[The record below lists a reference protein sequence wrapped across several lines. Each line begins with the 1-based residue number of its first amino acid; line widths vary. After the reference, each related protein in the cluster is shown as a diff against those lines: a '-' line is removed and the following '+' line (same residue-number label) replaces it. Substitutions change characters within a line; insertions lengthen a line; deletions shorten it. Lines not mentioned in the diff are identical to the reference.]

1 MPGMKPDVFLVV
13 GSNCFTGSHIVDAL
27 LENPSRRVIGV
38 SRSAEYNRIFLP
50 YKARPSPN
58 FEFRRLDIVT
68 QMDRLLELL
77 AGLRPRVV
85 INAAA
90 QSEVALSHESPAEY
104 YETNTLAV
112 ARLTDFLRRQAWLER
127 YVHISSAEIFGA
139 CAQALDETAL
149 FNPSTPYAV
158 SKAAADMH
166 INTLIKNFAFRA
178 TLIRS
183 TNVHGRHQQLFKI
196 IPRSIINIKL
206 GIPIELH
213 GGGAAKKNFVHIRD
227 VVNGILSA
235 VEKGAAGTYHFSD
248 KNGLSTADVVRLI
261 CELMGADFSSGTC
274 VVGERLGQDS
284 RYVLDWSKAR
294 KELGWRPRVAFRQGV
309 RETIDWI
316 EGHWEAIRKE
326 PRSYIHRVSKIP
338 TPS

>member
-1 MPGMKPDVFLVV
+1 MPRKKPAVFMVI

-38 SRSAEYNRIFLP
+38 SRSPEYNRIFLP
-50 YKARPSPN
+50 YKSRPSPN
-58 FEFRRLDIVT
+58 FEFRQLDIVT
-68 QMDRLLELL
+68 RMNSVLELL
-77 AGLRPRVV
+77 AEVQPGVV

-90 QSEVALSHESPAEY
+90 QSEVALSNESPLEY

-127 YVHISSAEIFGA
+127 YVHVSSAEIFGPSSRP
-139 CAQALDETAL
+139 LDESAL

-166 INTLIKNFAFRA
+166 IRTLIQNFAFRA

-183 TNVHGRHQQLFKI
+183 TNVYGAHQQLFKI

-206 GIPIELH
+206 GSPIELH
-213 GGGAAKKNFVHIRD
+213 GGGKAIKRFVHVRD
-227 VVNGILSA
+227 VAEGILAA
-235 VEKGAAGTYHFSD
+235 VGKGRAGAYHFSD
-248 KNGLSTADVVRLI
+248 ENSLTIAEVVSLA
-261 CELMGADFSSGTC
+261 CELMGADFSTSARP
-274 VVGERLGQDS
+274 VGERLGQDS
-284 RYVLDWSKAR
+284 EYSLDCSKSR
-294 KELGWRPRVAFRQGV
+294 SELGWRPRVDFRQGV

-316 EGHWEAIRKE
+316 ERNWEAIRKE
-326 PRSYIHRVSKIP
+326 PLSYIHRLSKNP
-338 TPS
+338 GHS